1 MIKSIIFFFI
11 KLLPP
16 ELSHLIVIYLMKFYP
31 FRKKKIDIGNSLSI
45 NLLGY
50 ELSHP
55 LGLAAGFD
63 KNAEALRGLM
73 KLNFSFIEV
82 GTVTPLAQKGNRKPR
97 VHRINSEKAIINSL
111 GFPNKGINSLV
122 EKLSKIRKNHP
133 RKTEPLIGVNI
144 GCNKK
149 SKNKIDDYI
158 LCLKKV
164 YSLADYVAI
173 NISSPNTP
181 GLRSLQK
188 KQKLEALLKEIS
200 SERTVLE
207 KKFKIFLPMVIKI
220 SPDIDLLLLKSIVEL
235 CIKYKLNGIIATNT
249 TTNKKVLLKKSE
261 NVPDGGISGK
271 PLFNNSKEILK
282 KINNLN
288 KNSLQII
295 GLGGIDSG
303 KTAYEKLILGATAV
317 QIYSGLIFKGP
328 RIIEKILSDLFEI
341 SKVNNSNYE
350 S

>member
-1 MIKSIIFFFI
+1 
-11 KLLPP
+11 
-16 ELSHLIVIYLMKFYP
+16 MKFYP
-31 FRKKKIDIGNSLSI
+31 LKEKIDIGNSLSI

-111 GFPNKGINSLV
+111 GFPNKGINSLA

-164 YSLADYVAI
+164 YSLADYIAI

-188 KQKLEALLKEIS
+188 KNKLEALLKEIS

-207 KKFKIFLPMVIKI
+207 KKFKDIFT
-220 SPDIDLLLLKSIVEL
+220 
-235 CIKYKLNGIIATNT
+235 YG
-249 TTNKKVLLKKSE
+249 
-261 NVPDGGISGK
+261 
-271 PLFNNSKEILK
+271 
-282 KINNLN
+282 N
-288 KNSLQII
+288 KN
-295 GLGGIDSG
+295 
-303 KTAYEKLILGATAV
+303 
-317 QIYSGLIFKGP
+317 
-328 RIIEKILSDLFEI
+328 I
-341 SKVNNSNYE
+341 SRYRFVIT
-350 S
+350 

>member
-1 MIKSIIFFFI
+1 MIKSIIFFFV

-16 ELSHLIVIYLMKFYP
+16 ELSHLTVIYLMKFYP
-31 FRKKKIDIGNSLSI
+31 FQKKKIDIGNSLRI

-63 KNAEALRGLM
+63 KNAEALKGLM

-111 GFPNKGINSLV
+111 GFPNKGIDSLV
-122 EKLSKIRKNHP
+122 KKLSKIRKNHP
-133 RKTEPLIGVNI
+133 RKSEPLIGVNI

-149 SKNKIDDYI
+149 SRNKIDDYI
-158 LCLKKV
+158 LCLRKV
-164 YSLADYVAI
+164 YNLADYVAI

-181 GLRSLQK
+181 GLRNLQK
-188 KQKLEALLKEIS
+188 KNKLEALLKEIS
-200 SERTVLE
+200 SERYVLE
-207 KKFKIFLPMVIKI
+207 KKFKVFLPLVIKI

-249 TTNKKVLLKKSE
+249 TTDKKVLLKKLE

-282 KINNLN
+282 NINNLN
-288 KNSLQII
+288 KSGLQII

-328 RIIEKILSDLFEI
+328 EIIEKILSDLFKI
-341 SKVNNSNYE
+341 NKVNNTNYE